1 MKNLKTYALKYSIPA
16 LSLIAVFVSI
26 YLLYVHYS
34 PVSLACPD
42 VGIINCANVLTS
54 SYSSFLGIPLPIFGL
69 LYFILLIVLSFIQ
82 KTELIILIL
91 STISL
96 FVVATLLYIEFGL
109 IHYVCLY
116 CSSIHLI
123 AVIIFFISLY
133 KYMFREKSSPL
144 T

>member
-1 MKNLKTYALKYSIPA
+1 MKNLKTYVLKYSIPV

-54 SYSSFLGIPLPIFGL
+54 GYSSFFGIPLPIFGL
-69 LYFILLIVLSFIQ
+69 VYFILLIILSFIK
-82 KTELIILIL
+82 KTDLIVLIL

-109 IHYVCLY
+109 IHSVCIY

-123 AVIIFFISLY
+123 AIIIFFISLY
-133 KYMFREKSSPL
+133 KYIFRVQL
-144 T
+144 DQ

>member
-1 MKNLKTYALKYSIPA
+1 MKNLKTYALKYSIPI

-54 SYSSFLGIPLPIFGL
+54 SYSSFFGIPLPIFGL
-69 LYFILLIVLSFIQ
+69 VYFVLLIILSFIK
-82 KTELIILIL
+82 KTDLIVLIL

-109 IHYVCLY
+109 IHSVCLY

-123 AVIIFFISLY
+123 AIIIFFISLY
-133 KYMFREKSSPL
+133 KYIFRIQL
-144 T
+144 DQ